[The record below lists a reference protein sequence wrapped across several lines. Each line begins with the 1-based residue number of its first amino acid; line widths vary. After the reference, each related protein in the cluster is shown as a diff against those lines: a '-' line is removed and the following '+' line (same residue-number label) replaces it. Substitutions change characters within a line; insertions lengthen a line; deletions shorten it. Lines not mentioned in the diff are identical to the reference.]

1 MMNLL
6 NADLLDLKE
15 KNSISKEDNL
25 EDLAWRSLEKNSIL
39 KEDNLEDLAWRSLD
53 RCTLA

>member
-1 MMNLL
+1 MK
-6 NADLLDLKE
+6 KE
-15 KNSISKEDNL
+15 KNSRSKEDNL

-53 RCTLA
+53 RY

>member
-1 MMNLL
+1 ME
-6 NADLLDLKE
+6 KE
-15 KNSISKEDNL
+15 KISISKEDNL

-53 RCTLA
+53 SRRLA